1 MEIGRKVADTL
12 NPSLTDLG
20 YEIVR
25 VQLTGGDVKTLQVMV
40 ERIDRAGMT
49 LDDCER
55 ASRTAAALLDVA
67 DIFPGR
73 YTLEVSSPG
82 LDRPL
87 VKPAD
92 YERFKGRGA
101 KIELT
106 RALDGRRRFKGTIL
120 GIQDNVVLFDFE
132 GAPMRIPCADI
143 EKAKLILT
151 DDLLKA

>member
-1 MEIGRKVADTL
+1 MEICNKAVEAIR
-12 NPSLTDLG
+12 PSLTDLG
-20 YEIVR
+20 YDIVR
-25 VQLTGGDVKTLQVMV
+25 VQLVGGDVKTLQVMV
-40 ERIDRAGMT
+40 ERTDRAGMT

-55 ASRTAAALLDVA
+55 VSRTASALLDVA

-87 VKPAD
+87 IKPED
-92 YERFKGRGA
+92 YDRFKGHEA

-106 RALDGRRRFKGTIL
+106 HEQNGRRRFKGKIL
-120 GIQDNVVLFDFE
+120 GIQDAVVSLDFE
-132 GAPMRIPCADI
+132 GTPIRLPYADI